1 MARKIKTESKVDNA
15 IKSWL
20 KALYISG
27 FDRIT
32 MLNTFPMRP
41 IVPVVVSKTPSIQ
54 YEHIFTM
61 YSVSSSQTPQLEVL
75 LELPVAFDNTS
86 SIFFYECF

>member
-1 MARKIKTESKVDNA
+1 MARKMKTESKVDNA

-27 FDRIT
+27 FDRMT

-41 IVPVVVSKTPSIQ
+41 IVPVLVSKTPSIQ
-54 YEHIFTM
+54 
-61 YSVSSSQTPQLEVL
+61 
-75 LELPVAFDNTS
+75 
-86 SIFFYECF
+86 